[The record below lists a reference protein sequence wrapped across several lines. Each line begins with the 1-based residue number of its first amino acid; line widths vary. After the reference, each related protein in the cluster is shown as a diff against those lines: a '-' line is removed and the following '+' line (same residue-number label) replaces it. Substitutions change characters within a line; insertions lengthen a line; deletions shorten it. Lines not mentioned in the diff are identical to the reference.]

1 MGQPAPEKRTR
12 GDNSTTAFE
21 YICGRLKVIAK
32 PLSDLVEAIKKG
44 PLIDS
49 DNDIDDDDDGLTLED
64 VRKIMEDS

>member
-1 MGQPAPEKRTR
+1 MK
-12 GDNSTTAFE
+12 
-21 YICGRLKVIAK
+21 IIAK

-64 VRKIMEDS
+64 ARKIMEDS